1 MPTYEYE
8 CEKCH
13 HHFEKFQNITD
24 EPVKVCPV
32 CGGKVKRLISG
43 GGGLLFKG
51 NGFYITDHRSESYK
65 KRQKEESGASTKSEK
80 KSETRSEK
88 QQTEKK
94 QSAEK
99 KQGA

>member
-13 HHFEKFQNITD
+13 HQFEQVQKITE
-24 EPVKVCPV
+24 EPVKVCPI

-43 GGGLLFKG
+43 GGGFLFKG

-65 KRQKEESGASTKSEK
+65 KRKKEETGSVTKDEK
-80 KSETRSEK
+80 K
-88 QQTEKK
+88 TEKGLEK
-94 QSAEK
+94 KPAEK
-99 KQGA
+99 K